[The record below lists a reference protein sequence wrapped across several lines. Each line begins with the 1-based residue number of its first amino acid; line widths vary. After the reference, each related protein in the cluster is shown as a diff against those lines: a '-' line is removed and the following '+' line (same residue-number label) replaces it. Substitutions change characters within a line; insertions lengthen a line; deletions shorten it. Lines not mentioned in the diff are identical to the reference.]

1 MKRTVVVEF
10 GRFAV
15 FYEGIDT
22 LSRRRLD
29 RIVSMLVEERRR
41 REHASLVFAR
51 RHTTDRCDYTGGGD
65 CASGGSSDAAVGAHT
80 DAPGTSGSTRLVF
93 MFDHGTVR
101 CDGLRNLSEN
111 ELDIA
116 LLLLVRK
123 LKQRNGMKASEGI
136 HAAAAYP
143 A

>member
-1 MKRTVVVEF
+1 MKRTVIVEF

-41 REHASLVFAR
+41 REHASLVFSQ
-51 RHTTDRCDYTGGGD
+51 RHTADRGDYTGGG
-65 CASGGSSDAAVGAHT
+65 SGDSSAGAVGVHT
-80 DAPGTSGSTRLVF
+80 DVPGTSGFTRLVF
-93 MFDHGTVR
+93 TFDHGTVR

-111 ELDIA
+111 ELDTA

-123 LKQRNGMKASEGI
+123 LKQRTGMKVSERI
-136 HAAAAYP
+136 HAAAAYS